1 MPHSSNLGLVLGQL
15 RASPP
20 LVQCITNYVSMDFMA
35 NCLLAV
41 GASPAMVHSSDEVD
55 DFAAL
60 ASALNINIGTIS
72 QAWLVAMVSAAKV
85 ARKLDKPCVL
95 DPVGIGATKYRQ
107 VSCKEI
113 LNTGAINLIRA
124 NASEIIACASL
135 YDFDA
140 NSSEQRGR
148 GVDSL
153 DAAES
158 ALQAAR
164 AINQATGA
172 IVVVSGVS
180 DYVVTQ
186 DSCWRVD
193 GGHEYLTKVTASG
206 CSLNAL
212 LAACLA
218 AHPEDHLQAS
228 LAGLSIFAVC
238 AQQAAQNAA
247 GPGSFRA
254 NFLDALHNIDEQQ
267 LNSMASIANISDR

>member
-1 MPHSSNLGLVLGQL
+1 MPHSSSLGAVLAQL
-15 RASPP
+15 RAHPP

-60 ASALNINIGTIS
+60 ASALNLNIGTIS

-85 ARKLDKPCVL
+85 ARNLDKPCVL

-107 VSCKEI
+107 SACKTI
-113 LNTGAINLIRA
+113 LDTGAISLIRA
-124 NASEIIACASL
+124 NASEIMACANL
-135 YDFDA
+135 YELDDTA
-140 NSSEQRGR
+140 TGQLGR

-158 ALQAAR
+158 ALHAAR
-164 AINQATGA
+164 SVNRATGA
-172 IVVVSGVS
+172 LVVISGVS
-180 DYVVTQ
+180 DYVVTSE
-186 DSCWRVD
+186 SCWRVD

-228 LAGLSIFAVC
+228 LAALNIFAIC
-238 AQQAAQNAA
+238 AEQAAQSAT

-254 NFLDALHNIDEQQ
+254 NFLDALYNLTEQQ
-267 LNSMASIANISDR
+267 LDAKTSLAEITTI

>member
-1 MPHSSNLGLVLGQL
+1 MPHSSNLGLVLEQL

-113 LNTGAINLIRA
+113 LNTGAISLIRA

-135 YDFDA
+135 YEFEA

-164 AINQATGA
+164 ALNQATGA
-172 IVVVSGVS
+172 IIVVSGIS
-180 DYVVTQ
+180 DYVVTK

-228 LAGLSIFAVC
+228 LTGLSIFAVC

-267 LNSMASIANISDR
+267 LNSMASYVEITA